1 MEPKKFIDSLP
12 PVSDHLAIDTLLEVL
27 EAQVPDQLRDFRANP
42 RPDHPLVNL
51 VMLVKWLRDLPQGPA
66 DHRLRW
72 MK

>member
-1 MEPKKFIDSLP
+1 
-12 PVSDHLAIDTLLEVL
+12 L